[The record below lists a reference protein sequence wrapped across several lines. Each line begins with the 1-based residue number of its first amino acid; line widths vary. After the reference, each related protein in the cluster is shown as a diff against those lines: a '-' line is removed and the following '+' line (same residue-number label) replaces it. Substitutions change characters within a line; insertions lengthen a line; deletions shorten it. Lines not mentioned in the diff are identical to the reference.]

1 MAVAVPNALFISD
14 ALGLHPSVND
24 VPPVVRV
31 GGVTSCVHVTVL
43 DAVAVLPQP
52 SSAVNVLVCE
62 RRQLLLDTALSVWL
76 TNGRPPQ
83 LSVAVAVPSAAFI
96 SPADGLHP
104 RDVPVPPV
112 VSVGPV

>member
-1 MAVAVPNALFISD
+1 MVGGILSSVHVAVLA
-14 ALGLHPSVND
+14 A
-24 VPPVVRV
+24 VV
-31 GGVTSCVHVTVL
+31 
-43 DAVAVLPQP
+43 VLPQP

-62 RRQLLLDTALSVWL
+62 RRQLLLDTVLSVWL
-76 TNGRPPQ
+76 TDGMPPQ

-112 VSVGPV
+112 VIVGPV